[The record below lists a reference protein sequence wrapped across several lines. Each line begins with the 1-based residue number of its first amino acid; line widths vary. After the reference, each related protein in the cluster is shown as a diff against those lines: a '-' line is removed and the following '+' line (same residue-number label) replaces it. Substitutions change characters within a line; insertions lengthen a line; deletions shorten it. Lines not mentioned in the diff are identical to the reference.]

1 MLSIVGIRYKAK
13 LVCLL
18 GKSYLSLYWPPA
30 SILITLTCYCMTR
43 IAKLAISTKYNLMK
57 DLVFKTTLVRLL
69 FWQSNKHCQNSR
81 VAFIFSLTPRIFWHF
96 RKTLIDTICCQKFC
110 FFLKSEKVGAIL
122 LWSIDRCATIRS
134 RNKPTKQNSSNKINF
149 FKLGCFWF
157 PWGCRRI
164 GKVQKDLSW
173 SCCSFKTASQA
184 L

>member
-18 GKSYLSLYWPPA
+18 GKSNLSLYWPPA
-30 SILITLTCYCMTR
+30 CILITLTFYCMTR

-57 DLVFKTTLVRLL
+57 DLVFKLTLVRLL
-69 FWQSNKHCQNSR
+69 FWQSNKHCQDSR

-122 LWSIDRCATIRS
+122 LWSISTDS
-134 RNKPTKQNSSNKINF
+134 QQFVLESNQPNKTVQTKSIFLTWLFLIPLRMSENWEG
-149 FKLGCFWF
+149 FKR
-157 PWGCRRI
+157 P
-164 GKVQKDLSW
+164 
-173 SCCSFKTASQA
+173 
-184 L
+184 

>member
-30 SILITLTCYCMTR
+30 CILITLTCYCMTR
-43 IAKLAISTKYNLMK
+43 IAKLAYSTKYNLMK

-69 FWQSNKHCQNSR
+69 FWQSNKHSLDSR

-134 RNKPTKQNSSNKINF
+134 RIKPAKQNSSNKISF
-149 FKLGCFWF
+149 LKLGCFWF